1 MGRLLHKV
9 YEYIFDN
16 DMIMPMDKIVI
27 GVSGGADSVCLLLA
41 LCALRDRFGY
51 TLDGLVV
58 AHINHGLRGE
68 ASDGD
73 EMFVK
78 QLCDSLGVTF
88 VSYSTDIKEYAQK
101 QNIGL
106 EEAGRKFRYE
116 CFDNVLDKYDC
127 NKIAVAHNKNDMA
140 ETVIFNM
147 IRGSGLRGLSGILPV
162 RGKVIRPLLNVTR
175 DEIEEYLSECNQVYR
190 TDSSN
195 NELEYD
201 RNKIRHIILPEMMKI
216 NSGAIKHIC
225 QLADEAKNSYSYI
238 RNEALDKYDGYT
250 TDEEFG
256 KTVTLDISKLYEYSP
271 VLQEYVVQEAIG
283 DVAGKLKDIGRKHV
297 MSVVGLIYQ
306 DTGRSVELPYGI
318 SARKSYNNLIITN
331 KPDTMIDFNIEIVG
345 EDKAGNGNEMK
356 YIIPNFGELAV
367 KFIENEA
374 GIEISKNTYTKM
386 ADYGKINGNL
396 CIRTPLDGD
405 YIVIDSN
412 GSTKKLS
419 RVFID
424 NKIDRNKR
432 ISWPVVAYGSEI
444 IWAIGLR
451 YSEAYKIDENTTK
464 IIYMDYSGKGE

>member
-306 DTGRSVELPYGI
+306 
-318 SARKSYNNLIITN
+318 
-331 KPDTMIDFNIEIVG
+331 
-345 EDKAGNGNEMK
+345 
-356 YIIPNFGELAV
+356 
-367 KFIENEA
+367 
-374 GIEISKNTYTKM
+374 
-386 ADYGKINGNL
+386 
-396 CIRTPLDGD
+396 
-405 YIVIDSN
+405 
-412 GSTKKLS
+412 
-419 RVFID
+419 
-424 NKIDRNKR
+424 
-432 ISWPVVAYGSEI
+432 SE
-444 IWAIGLR
+444 
-451 YSEAYKIDENTTK
+451 Y
-464 IIYMDYSGKGE
+464 